1 MLLKLHDTCSADA
14 VIDFHMDNIKMS
26 SACPASACK
35 TGNKAGA
42 PAPLIQRGLI
52 TASVKESR
60 AP

>member
-14 VIDFHMDNIKMS
+14 VIDFHTDNIKMS

-42 PAPLIQRGLI
+42 PAPLIQRGLV
-52 TASVKESR
+52 TASVKESW